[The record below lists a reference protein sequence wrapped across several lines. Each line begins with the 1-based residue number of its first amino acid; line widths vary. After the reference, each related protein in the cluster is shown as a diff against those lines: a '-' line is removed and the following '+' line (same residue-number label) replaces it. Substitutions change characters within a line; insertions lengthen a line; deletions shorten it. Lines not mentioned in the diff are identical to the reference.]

1 MRYPKGRTAALTL
14 LVLAVTATLITG
26 RFTSRAEAAAATL
39 TSPAVTAVSR
49 STDKLDVFGVDAGQR
64 IYTAAWE
71 PDFTDGWHRWSQING
86 GMAAKGTSVYGV
98 SRRTDYL
105 DVFAVG
111 TDLGVYTA
119 AWQPSFGASWRGW
132 WRLGT
137 LKVRPN
143 TSVHAVSSRTDR
155 LDIFAVGEDGQVYTT
170 GWDPSTGWAAWTKL
184 TNGVSMA
191 ANTTVFGVSRSSGL
205 IDIFAVDYWRHPVT
219 NAYDPAVGWKGWRT
233 FEDYIYVN
241 AGQGIYPVSR
251 SRDKIDVFTRN
262 HLGQVMTSAWE
273 PSFGAAW
280 SRFRPIGDGKPVGG
294 TQVYATVR
302 APDFID
308 VFAVGS
314 DANVYTAAWEPSFG
328 ADWHGWWQ
336 IGDTISPG
344 TSVYGVSRSRDH
356 LDVFGINKNTG
367 TYTAAW
373 EPSFGADWHG
383 WWPIG
388 SNGQAGSTTAEVNA
402 NIDFNNGVTVNG
414 WARLRVSSGGAYVFE
429 GHFHDSGLLSYNV
442 GLVWVIALPSGKAF
456 TFSTKGTLH
465 GTLESGS
472 RNKDWYVAGANPE
485 IEANWAEIASAGVW
499 TWRAKTSLNVGSI
512 LSELLT
518 GVLYVF
524 AIDQVIQVVA

>member
-1 MRYPKGRTAALTL
+1 M
-14 LVLAVTATLITG
+14 VLAVTATVITG
-26 RFTSRAEAAAATL
+26 IVISRAKAAAAATV

-49 STDKLDVFGVDAGQR
+49 STNKLDVFGVDAGQR

-98 SRRTDYL
+98 SRRTDFL
-105 DVFAVG
+105 DIFAVG

-119 AWQPSFGASWRGW
+119 AWAPSFGASWHGW

-170 GWDPSTGWAAWTKL
+170 GWEPSTGWAAWTKL

-205 IDIFAVDYWRHPVT
+205 IDIFAVDYWRHPIT

-233 FEDYIYVN
+233 FEDYIYV
-241 AGQGIYPVSR
+241 AGGQGIYPVSR
-251 SRDKIDVFTRN
+251 SRDKIDLFTRN

-273 PSFGAAW
+273 PSFGATW
-280 SRFRPIGDGKPVGG
+280 SRFRRIGDGTAAVGG

-314 DANVYTAAWEPSFG
+314 DANVYSAAWNPSYG

-336 IGDTISPG
+336 LGDTIATG

-356 LDVFGINKNTG
+356 LDIFGVNQNTG

-373 EPSFGADWHG
+373 QPDFADGWHG

-388 SNGQAGSTTAEVNA
+388 SNGQSGSTTTEVYA
-402 NIDFNNGVTVNG
+402 NIDFNNGVPVNG

-429 GHFHDSGLLSYNV
+429 GHFHDSGLPSYDV
-442 GLVWVIALPSGKAF
+442 GLVWAIALPSGKAF
-456 TFSTKGTLH
+456 TFNAKGTLH

-485 IEANWAEIASAGVW
+485 IEANWAEIAASGVW

-512 LSELLT
+512 FKELLT

-524 AIDQVIQVVA
+524 FIDSVIQVVAAA